1 MLKAAELTEEVTGEL
16 KLSVEGVKLRQ
27 LNLFAILKTFG
38 LIQKASSTSTL
49 LTKEAFQ
56 MRDETSSRSQSPQL
70 NPSTL
75 R

>member
-27 LNLFAILKTFG
+27 LDLFAILKFG
-38 LIQKASSTSTL
+38 LIQKASSTSTS
-49 LTKEAFQ
+49 LTEEAFQ
-56 MRDETSSRSQSPQL
+56 MRDETSSRSQLPQL